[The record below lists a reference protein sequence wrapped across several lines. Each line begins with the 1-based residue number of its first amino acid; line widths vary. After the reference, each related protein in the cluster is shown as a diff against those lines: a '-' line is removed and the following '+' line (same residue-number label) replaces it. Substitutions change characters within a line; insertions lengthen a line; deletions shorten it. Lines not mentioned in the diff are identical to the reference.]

1 MKKFASVLL
10 AGAVL
15 ALGAG
20 TALADGEL
28 HFYNYGDYT
37 NPDLIKKF
45 EQTYNVKVTLDTYD
59 ASEDMYAKVK
69 AGGSGYDVVVPASFL
84 VPAMIKDGLLAK
96 IEPNQMSNFK
106 NMRPEF
112 VNVYWDEG
120 RHYSV
125 PWQWGTT
132 GPAVNTEFYK
142 GDINT
147 WAVIF
152 NPPAELKGR
161 VNVEPGMT
169 DVLNAASYYLG
180 QDACSAKKE
189 DLKKLND
196 TLIEAKKSWRTMDY
210 DTIGKMTSKDAYA
223 TLTWDGAA
231 MRQRLQVS
239 SIKYGFP
246 KEGLESWMDNVVVLK
261 DAKNMENAKLFVN
274 FIMDPENAALISAFA
289 HYDNGIKGTDAY
301 LPKEMQGAPEL
312 TVPAGVKTEFIKP
325 CSQDVTALHAK
336 IWNNLL
342 K

>member
-1 MKKFASVLL
+1 MKTLATALL
-10 AGAVL
+10 AGAAL
-15 ALGAG
+15 AFGAG
-20 TALADGEL
+20 SALADGEL

-45 EQTYNVKVTLDTYD
+45 EKTYNVKVTLDTYD

-84 VPAMIKDGLLAK
+84 VEAMVKDGLLAK
-96 IEPNQMSNFK
+96 IEPDQMSNFK
-106 NMRPEF
+106 YMRPEF
-112 VNVYWDEG
+112 VHVYWDDG

-132 GPAVNTEFYK
+132 GPTVNTEFYK

-152 NPPAELKGR
+152 DPPVELKGR

-180 QDACSAKKE
+180 QDPCTADKAA
-189 DLKKLND
+189 LKKLND
-196 TLIEAKKSWRTMDY
+196 TLLNAKKSWRTMDY

-231 MRQRLQVS
+231 IRQRLQVPT
-239 SIKYGFP
+239 IKYGFP
-246 KEGLESWMDNVVVLK
+246 KEGMESWMDNVVVLK
-261 DAKNMENAKLFVN
+261 DAPNMENAKLFIN
-274 FIMDPENAALISAFA
+274 FIMAPENAALISAFA
-289 HYDNGIKGTDAY
+289 HYDNGSIDTEQY
-301 LPKEMQGAPEL
+301 LPPELKGAPEWK
-312 TVPAGVKTEFIKP
+312 VPAGVKTEFLKP
-325 CSQDVTALHAK
+325 CSQEVVAIHSK

>member
-1 MKKFASVLL
+1 MKIFASVLL
-10 AGAVL
+10 AGAAL
-15 ALGAG
+15 AFGASA
-20 TALADGEL
+20 ALADGEL
-28 HFYNYGDYT
+28 HIDNYGDYT

-45 EQTYNVKVTLDTYD
+45 EKTYNVKVTLDTYD

-69 AGGSGYDVVVPASFL
+69 AGGTGYDVVVPASYL
-84 VPAMIKDGLLAK
+84 VPSMIKDGLLEK
-96 IEPNQMSNFK
+96 IEPDQMSNFK

-112 VNVYWDEG
+112 VDVYWDKG

-152 NPPAELKGR
+152 NPPPELKGR
-161 VNVEPGMT
+161 VNVEPGMA

-180 QDACSAKKE
+180 QPACSGKKD

-196 TLIEAKKSWRTMDY
+196 TLIEAKKSWRMMDY

-231 MRQRLQVS
+231 IRQRLQVPT
-239 SIKYGFP
+239 IKYGFP
-246 KEGLESWMDNVVVLK
+246 KEGMESWMDNVVVLK
-261 DAKNMENAKLFVN
+261 GAKNMENAKLFVN
-274 FIMDPENAALISAFA
+274 FIMDPQNAALISAFA
-289 HYDNGIKGTDAY
+289 HYDNGIKGTEQY
-301 LPKEMQGAPEL
+301 LPKEMAGAPEL
-312 TVPAGVKTEFIKP
+312 TVPAGVHTEFLEP
-325 CSQDVTALHAK
+325 CPAEVTAVHTK

>member
-1 MKKFASVLL
+1 MKTIASVLL
-10 AGAVL
+10 AGAAL

-20 TALADGEL
+20 TAMADGEL

-37 NPDLIKKF
+37 NPELIKKF

-69 AGGSGYDVVVPASFL
+69 QGGSGYDVVVPASFL
-84 VPAMIKDGLLAK
+84 VGQMIKDDLLAK
-96 IEPNQMSNFK
+96 IEPSQMSNFK
-106 NMRPEF
+106 YMRPEF

-152 NPPAELKGR
+152 NPPDELKGHI
-161 VNVEPGMT
+161 NVEPGMT

-180 QDACSAKKE
+180 QDSCASSPD

-196 TLIEAKKSWRTMDY
+196 TLIEAKKSWRMMDY

-231 MRQRLQVS
+231 IRARVQTPTV
-239 SIKYGFP
+239 KYGFP

-261 DAKNMENAKLFVN
+261 DAKNMENAKLFIN
-274 FIMDPENAALISAFA
+274 FIMDPQNAALISAFA
-289 HYDNGIKGTDAY
+289 HYDNGIIGTEPY
-301 LPKEMQGAPEL
+301 LPKDMVGAPEL
-312 TVPAGVKTEFIKP
+312 TVPAGVKTEFLKP
-325 CSQDVTALHAK
+325 CSQDVTAIHAK
-336 IWNNLL
+336 IWNNLM